1 MQEIMLCRLENWMEE
16 SKKGNMPCV
25 IVGTPCV
32 RLQKLQEAGY
42 CVLAELSH
50 LQGLDEE
57 AVAEALCREEAV
69 QQFENVC
76 IDAAELPQAYLRRIW
91 CKAQGRPVL
100 IAETER
106 LVIRESITEDAAAF
120 MELYQDEECR
130 KYLEMLPVDEKCRK
144 YLEMPP
150 VDEKC
155 RKYLEMPPVNEEGRK
170 EQEMSQGDEE
180 SREYPEILPVD
191 QTCREGVKA
200 YQRYLE
206 DYQKGQYAFFEYGMW
221 TLVEKTSGAVI
232 GRAGLE
238 QQENAGGPGA
248 DWSSREKQESNID
261 SGIGKKANGDATGAV
276 LSLGY
281 ALLPQF
287 RGKGYA
293 VEACRAILEYCKECE
308 YADKVY
314 VTVDEENMA
323 SRKVF
328 GKLLEHSC
336 VELELILK

>member
-120 MELYQDEECR
+120 MELYQDEE
-130 KYLEMLPVDEKCRK
+130 
-144 YLEMPP
+144 
-150 VDEKC
+150 C

-328 GKLLEHSC
+328 GKLREHSC